1 MTTVEFQLSEKGM
14 VHTKY
19 IIDLKTNHSNCSPD
33 AETVTMKL
41 KMAMGQLF

>member
-1 MTTVEFQLSEKGM
+1 MTTVEFQLNKKGM

-19 IIDLKTNHSNCSPD
+19 IIDLKTNHFNCIPD

-41 KMAMGQLF
+41 KMVMGQLF